1 MRNTDPVLLVGTV
14 LLVLALIPA
23 IGLVLLYRRVDWRS
37 SRLGPVLVQKS
48 HAIAAVLTLN
58 TIGAVL
64 VIFEIGRPLWFELLR
79 LVAFGWVAVVLW
91 RQLDAFREVV
101 HEALARDARADRA
114 DPIHGDQA

>member
-1 MRNTDPVLLVGTV
+1 MNTDPLLLIGTL

-23 IGLVLLYRRVDWRS
+23 VGLVLLYRRVDWRS

-64 VIFEIGRPLWFELLR
+64 VIFDVGRPLWFEALR

-91 RQLDAFREVV
+91 RQRAAFRSVV
-101 HEALARDARADRA
+101 DEALARDVLADRS
-114 DPIHGDQA
+114 DLDGVG